1 MAVVRL
7 KPAKYILKQEPVL
20 TLNQQTIDI
29 IKKNMINDLL
39 NYMTDEQRKEIFEFI
54 GKYYDLETGKK
65 K

>member
-1 MAVVRL
+1 M
-7 KPAKYILKQEPVL
+7 KDKITIDKQILKIL
-20 TLNQQTIDI
+20 
-29 IKKNMINDLL
+29 KKNMVEDLL